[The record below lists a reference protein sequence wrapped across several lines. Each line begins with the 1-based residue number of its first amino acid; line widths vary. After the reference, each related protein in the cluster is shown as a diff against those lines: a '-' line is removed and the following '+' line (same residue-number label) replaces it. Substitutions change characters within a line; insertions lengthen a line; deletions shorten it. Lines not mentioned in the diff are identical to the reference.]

1 MILVVFIN
9 IEDKDHAHKKHKVAQ
24 IMFSS
29 FLYAICFL
37 NVVIFFCDLHRVT
50 LLSFVIFDK
59 IEGWLK
65 GNFERDCKC
74 ETKLWGIAIL
84 NVSWKALKMVI
95 IHNEFNCKAVYFI
108 CEPCRA
114 PTSLIDKTSAPIIP
128 FSKLLGIDIV
138 SSFKIANFIWI
149 VLFEVYKC
157 WNIYT
162 RGFWWSWR
170 HHFKCHKDCK
180 GWRSHRGQRLCNC

>member
-59 IEGWLK
+59 IEG
-65 GNFERDCKC
+65 
-74 ETKLWGIAIL
+74 
-84 NVSWKALKMVI
+84 
-95 IHNEFNCKAVYFI
+95 
-108 CEPCRA
+108 
-114 PTSLIDKTSAPIIP
+114 
-128 FSKLLGIDIV
+128 
-138 SSFKIANFIWI
+138 
-149 VLFEVYKC
+149 
-157 WNIYT
+157 
-162 RGFWWSWR
+162 
-170 HHFKCHKDCK
+170 
-180 GWRSHRGQRLCNC
+180 